1 MLKLICLLCK
11 NLAKLKAEVDK
22 IYANKLKTV
31 SVDLN
36 KLSNIVNNEAAKNS
50 VYDKMVVKVKNID
63 TIRFVLETKC
73 DTDKY
78 DL

>member
-11 NLAKLKAEVDK
+11 NLAKLNAEVDK

-36 KLSNIVNNEAAKNS
+36 KLSNIVNNEAAKKS
-50 VYDKMVVKVKNID
+50 VYDKVVVKVKNID
-63 TIRFVLETKC
+63 TIRFVLETKYE
-73 DTDKY
+73 TDKY
-78 DL
+78 L